1 MAPLATGR
9 YEWDNIPPHFNTA
22 TEELREMKPQNA
34 AISAISYYLPP
45 KIVTNRDLVEEFGVW
60 TDDKI
65 YQKTGIRQRHV
76 VDGELV
82 SDLAAG
88 AAEKLFE
95 EHGTDRESV
104 DFLLLCTESPDYYLP
119 ATACVVQDRIGLKKT
134 AGALDYNLGCS
145 GFVYGLALCK
155 GLIAAGL
162 ASRVL
167 LIAAD
172 TLTRTVHPKDK
183 STRTIFGDGA
193 AAILIDRSEEAG
205 IGEFVLGTDGS
216 GMDKLIIPAG
226 AWAAPRSP
234 ETAEER
240 TNRWG
245 NTRSAEN
252 LYMNGPEVLK
262 FTLDTVPGAITEVLE
277 RHSMKMEDVDLFVF
291 HQATLLILERLRK
304 EVGIPQEKF
313 YMNMEKKGNTV
324 SATIP
329 IALKDAADEGRLK
342 AGDRVMVVG
351 FGVGYSW
358 GATILQWQS

>member
-1 MAPLATGR
+1 
-9 YEWDNIPPHFNTA
+9 
-22 TEELREMKPQNA
+22 MKESNA
-34 AISAISYYLPP
+34 VISAISYYLPQ

-60 TDDKI
+60 TEDKI
-65 YQKTGIRQRHV
+65 FQKTGIMQRHV

-82 SDLAAG
+82 SDLAVR
-88 AAEKLFE
+88 AAERLFE
-95 EHGTDRESV
+95 EYGTDRASV

-119 ATACVVQDRIGLKKT
+119 ATACVVQDRLGLRKT

-145 GFVYGLALCK
+145 GFVYGLALAK

-167 LIAAD
+167 LITAD
-172 TLTRTVHPKDK
+172 TLTRTIHPKDK
-183 STRTIFGDGA
+183 STRTIFGDAA
-193 AAILIDRSEEAG
+193 AAILIDRSEAPG
-205 IGEFVLGTDGS
+205 IGRFVLGTDGS

-226 AWAAPRSP
+226 AWAAPRSQ

-262 FTLDTVPGAITEVLE
+262 FTVETVPGAVAEALE
-277 RHSMKMEDVDLFVF
+277 LHSMKMEDVDLFVF
-291 HQATLLILERLRK
+291 HQATLLILEHLRK
-304 EVGIPQEKF
+304 EIGIPAEKF
-313 YMNMEKKGNTV
+313 FMNMKDKGNTV

-329 IALKDAADEGRLK
+329 MALKDAETEGRLK
-342 AGDRVMVVG
+342 PGHKAMVVG

-358 GATILQWQS
+358 GATILHWKP